1 MDPSTLPSTRRSSL
15 PEISP
20 FTFTFA
26 GNHEL
31 ESVLLTP
38 APPLGTFGALEGST
52 AGREGEFGG
61 VDCDSPFRH
70 ICPPLDRAWPTASK
84 RISSGLRVRPSG
96 FSVDEMRQPGAA
108 ARERGFL

>member
-20 FTFTFA
+20 FTFIFV

-70 ICPPLDRAWPTASK
+70 ICPPLDRAWPHCLETDFF
-84 RISSGLRVRPSG
+84 RIEGEAFGVLSG
-96 FSVDEMRQPGAA
+96 
-108 ARERGFL
+108 